1 VELPLQLSV
10 RYSSGGE
17 GAAINY
23 HHNSG
28 HYHCH
33 HCTTVSG
40 QSIVL
45 SSVAN
50 VIDKTLMGV
59 QVSIFV
65 HT

>member
-1 VELPLQLSV
+1 M

-40 QSIVL
+40 QSMVL

-50 VIDKTLMGV
+50 VIDKALMGV
-59 QVSIFV
+59 QCR
-65 HT
+65 